1 MVAGEAMVAVWVKGR
16 RKRVRKDMD
25 ERERKRMRIAK
36 ILKRRN
42 RKVAVVGRVYVS
54 RSRGLGELGAVVGLV
69 WIRGG
74 AGSIATDG
82 DELRLAVLVD
92 AGKLVLMVGNG
103 EGDEERIGKLYSVD
117 CGRRNG

>member
-54 RSRGLGELGAVVGLV
+54 RSRGLGELGSCGGVGV
-69 WIRGG
+69 DKGRGRVDCDRWRR
-74 AGSIATDG
+74 IATCSAGGCGKACLDG
-82 DELRLAVLVD
+82 WEW
-92 AGKLVLMVGNG
+92 
-103 EGDEERIGKLYSVD
+103 
-117 CGRRNG
+117 